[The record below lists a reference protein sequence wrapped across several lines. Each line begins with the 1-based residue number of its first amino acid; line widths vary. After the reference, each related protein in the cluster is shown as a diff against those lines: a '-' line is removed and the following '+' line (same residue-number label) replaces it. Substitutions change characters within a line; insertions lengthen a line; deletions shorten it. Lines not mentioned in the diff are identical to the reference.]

1 MRLNLRDTDN
11 GRRTVRPNLRELGKV
26 HLDCALHLRLC
37 ARPRPASRKGDIGCD
52 SNVGIPRTG
61 DSYGVPDGRKSQTFT
76 VVLLRVD
83 GGLHLGNQFAAR
95 RGEVGCNNSQLDR
108 AAAVPHR
115 VDLDTANTCNG
126 VDLLAV
132 VGHVAAERFTVNAG
146 VVFLAQRVGRVA
158 VFSGDKYSRN
168 RCGIQTVHRL
178 DRQQQAG
185 VLVADRTERFGLQ
198 LVVTRRY
205 LFCDGVVHLI
215 AVEPQARGQLHAG
228 RGEHTLDNSSRFT
241 LNGYTAF
248 LTAQHKVLE
257 RRRINKCF
265 IHHDVQFHVA
275 FDQFCGCRCK
285 RIVDNAALALIDR
298 IRHGFQHTVH
308 NVVKRHFV
316 RVSSDHAASPPNS
329 NSLSTSPSVVVTV
342 NFTSRLRLPL
352 VNENCSTEST
362 RSSAM
367 SASSIAL
374 ATLACRYGVMV

>member
-1 MRLNLRDTDN
+1 MSD
-11 GRRTVRPNLRELGKV
+11 RRKTE
-26 HLDCALHLRLC
+26 ALAL
-37 ARPRPASRKGDIGCD
+37 I
-52 SNVGIPRTG
+52 
-61 DSYGVPDGRKSQTFT
+61 TFG
-76 VVLLRVD
+76 VD
-83 GGLHLGNQFAAR
+83 GGLYLADKFR
-95 RGEVGCNNSQLDR
+95 TRCSKVGRDDGQLDR
-108 AAAVPHR
+108 TAAVPHR
-115 VDLDTANTCNG
+115 INLDAAHAGNR

-146 VVFLAQRVGRVA
+146 VVFLAQRVGRIA
-158 VFSGDKYSRN
+158 VLGRN
-168 RCGIQTVHRL
+168 EHRCNPGGFQTVDSL

-185 VLVADRTERFGLQ
+185 VLVADCAERFGLQ
-198 LVVTRRY
+198 LVVTSRDFLGNY
-205 LFCDGVVHLI
+205 IVDFI
-215 AVEPQARGQLHAG
+215 AVEPQTGGQLHRG
-228 RGEHTLDNSSRFT
+228 RREHALDNSRSFT
-241 LNGYTAF
+241 LNGYAAF

-257 RRRINKCF
+257 RRCINKGF
-265 IHHDVQFHVA
+265 VHNHIKLHVA
-275 FDQFCGCRCK
+275 LGKLCCGRGK
-285 RIVDNAALALIDR
+285 RIIDNAALSLVHR